1 MDSGNMATKERIAV
15 RVPCGWDV
23 TASLAVFMVNLT
35 KMSAEPL
42 CPYEFNVGFVQNYKP
57 ADYARNKIV
66 SDFLSDGSFSR
77 LWFIDSDILPKKE
90 CMKLL
95 ISEDDIVGG
104 TYDIWGGYKKEEPVR
119 ATRTAYVDGVEQK
132 GWIPVPV
139 PADGF
144 YNVDAIGTGMM
155 IIRKRVLADERMWIG
170 GEKGAVFQNIYGP
183 MRNIEISEDLD
194 FCRRAKSFGYTVVA
208 HGAINVGH
216 VKTVNVAD
224 IVAYAET
231 ESAKH
236 GGSPH
241 LSVHAA

>member
-1 MDSGNMATKERIAV
+1 MKERIAV

-42 CPYEFNVGFVQNYKP
+42 CPYDFNIGFIQNYKP

-66 SDFLSDGSFSR
+66 SDFLKDESFSR

-95 ISEDDIVGG
+95 ISDDDIVGG
-104 TYDIWGGYKKEEPVR
+104 TYDIWGSCQKDKAIRP
-119 ATRTAYVDGVEQK
+119 TQTAYLDGINQD

-144 YNVDAIGTGMM
+144 YNVDALGTGMM
-155 IIRKRVLADERMWIG
+155 IIKRRVLADSRMWIG
-170 GEKGAVFQNIYGP
+170 GTEGAVFQNLYGP
-183 MRNIEISEDLD
+183 MRNIEITEDLD
-194 FCRRAKSFGYTVVA
+194 FCRRAKALGYTVVA
-208 HGAINVGH
+208 HGAIKVGH

-224 IVAYAET
+224 IVTYAET

-236 GGSPH
+236 GGSPNI
-241 LSVHAA
+241 SVHAA